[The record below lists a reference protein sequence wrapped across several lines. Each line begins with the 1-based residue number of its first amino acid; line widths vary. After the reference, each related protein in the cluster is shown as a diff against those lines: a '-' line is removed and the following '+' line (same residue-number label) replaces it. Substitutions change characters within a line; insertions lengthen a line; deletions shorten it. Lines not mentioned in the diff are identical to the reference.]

1 VTETQGKPASVGD
14 DTPASPPAP
23 SRRLNPKVK
32 TALQALVSLVLLA
45 FIFWFVF
52 RQFADFSSVL
62 AVLRTL
68 TLTESAILAAIAV
81 WNLMT
86 YWIVVVITTP
96 GLTMPQ
102 AAVLTQSTTAVANT
116 VPAGGAVAV
125 GLTYSMMSSWGF
137 SKSRT
142 TLSVV
147 VTGIW
152 NNFLKLGLPIVAL
165 AIVLLQGQAGGGRMI
180 AAVAGLAGLVGA
192 IVVFALILRSED
204 FARKTGL
211 VTQRWA
217 TALLRI
223 IHRGPAKGWDIAV
236 STWRSRVIG
245 LVRYRWLTL
254 TLAVVVSHLSLYAVL
269 VVCLRAMGV
278 SEEEVGWAQI
288 LLVFAFARLVTAIPL
303 TPGGV
308 GVIELALIAGIT
320 SAGGEAA
327 NVVAG
332 VLLYRLLT
340 YVLPIV
346 VGAGTYVFWRRNRS
360 WRNSAP
366 PLELAMAKRQRAPV
380 RRRWLDVGWLVGGLA
395 LFALSGALAAGGLMG
410 WEGTVFSAVNGLPD
424 ALMPIVWPFMQYGVF
439 LTIPVLCLVA
449 LLLRRVRLA
458 VAMAIA
464 GVGVYFLA
472 RVVKEFVSRGRPE
485 ALLDNVVTRETFA
498 SGSLGFPSGHTAVA
512 GALTVVVTP
521 YLRGRW
527 KIVPAALLATVFL
540 GRMYVA
546 AHVPLDLIG
555 GAALG
560 FAAGGLANLLVGT
573 PDQSKR
579 ASNVEDQAAPS
590 SASDTENSPATSK
603 LAPPTTPRRVTGEP
617 RS

>member
-1 VTETQGKPASVGD
+1 VTETQGKPSSVAD
-14 DTPASPPAP
+14 EQPARK
-23 SRRLNPKVK
+23 RRLNPKVK
-32 TALQALVSLVLLA
+32 TALQALISLVLIG
-45 FIFWFVF
+45 FIIWFVF

-62 AVLRTL
+62 EVLRTL
-68 TLTESAILAAIAV
+68 TWTEALVLAAIAV
-81 WNLMT
+81 WNLIT
-86 YWIVVVITTP
+86 YWVVVVIATP
-96 GLTMPQ
+96 GLRVPQ
-102 AAVLTQSTTAVANT
+102 AAVLTQTTTAVANT
-116 VPAGGAVAV
+116 VPAGGAISV
-125 GLTYSMMSSWGF
+125 GLTYSIMSSWGF

-165 AIVLLQGQAGGGRMI
+165 AIILLQGQSGGGRLI
-180 AAVAGLAGLVGA
+180 AALAGLAGLVGA

-217 TALLRI
+217 SALLRLF
-223 IHRGPAKGWDIAV
+223 HRGPAQGWDIAIT
-236 STWRSRVIG
+236 TWRSRVIG
-245 LVRYRWLTL
+245 LVRYRWLPL
-254 TLAVVVSHLSLYAVL
+254 TLSVVVSHLSLYAVL
-269 VVCLRAMGV
+269 LVCLRVMGV
-278 SEEEVGWAQI
+278 SPSEVGWAQV

-308 GVIELALIAGIT
+308 GVIELAMIAGLT

-346 VGAGTYVFWRRNRS
+346 TGAGTYVFWRRNRS

-366 PLELAMAKRQRAPV
+366 PLNLAMAGAGDTSAGDVSASQTPPDDTRRPVSRRRLRAVPV

-395 LFALSGALAAGGLMG
+395 LFALCGALAAGGLRAG
-410 WEGTVFSAVNGLPD
+410 EDALFSAINGLPD
-424 ALMPIVWPFMQYGVF
+424 ALMPVVWPFMQYGVF

-449 LLLRRVRLA
+449 LLLRQVRLA

-472 RVVKEFVSRGRPE
+472 RVVKEFVQRGRPE
-485 ALLDNVVTRETFA
+485 ALLDGVVIRETFA

-521 YLRGRW
+521 YLPGRW
-527 KIVPAALLATVFL
+527 KVVPVALLVAVFV

-546 AHVPLDLIG
+546 AHLPLDLVG

-560 FAAGGLANLLVGT
+560 LAAGGLANLLVG
-573 PDQSKR
+573 
-579 ASNVEDQAAPS
+579 APAPRS
-590 SASDTENSPATSK
+590 VSASSDLPAQ
-603 LAPPTTPRRVTGEP
+603 RV
-617 RS
+617 RSASE